1 MTAYLY
7 RMPAGIAGA
16 ISRPQDLTTEPAT
29 LDATNVFS
37 AYGLPGKYSGDNFVP
52 LASTDTASDIVG
64 LLVRP
69 WPTTDASDFAR
80 NVTSGG
86 NQQGD
91 ILKRG
96 YINVN
101 VGGDATAITKNASV
115 YFDLST
121 GSITATAPTTDT
133 TTTDGTTTT
142 ATATVIQIP
151 SAVFTGAGDADG
163 NAEVAYNI

>member
-16 ISRPQDLTTEPAT
+16 ISRPRDLTTEPVI
-29 LDATNVFS
+29 LDATNVFA
-37 AYGLPGKYSGDNFVP
+37 AYGVPGKYSGDNFVP

-69 WPTTDASDFAR
+69 WPTTSTSDFAR

-86 NQQGD
+86 NLQGD
-91 ILKRG
+91 VLKRG

-101 VGGDATAITKNASV
+101 IGGDATSITKNAAV

-133 TTTDGTTTT
+133 TDSSTTTT
-142 ATATVIQIP
+142 TTTVIQIP
-151 SAVFTGAGDADG
+151 NAVFTGAGDADG